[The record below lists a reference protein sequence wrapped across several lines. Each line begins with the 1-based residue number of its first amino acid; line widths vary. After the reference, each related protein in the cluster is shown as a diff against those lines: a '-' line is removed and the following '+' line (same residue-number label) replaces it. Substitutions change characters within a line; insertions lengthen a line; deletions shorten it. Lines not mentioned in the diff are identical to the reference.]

1 MASIKIDKN
10 IHEKLAKRAME
21 KGFKTTDEYINSV
34 LTQIVEKIEREVWGP
49 KKEAMSKDEEEK
61 VKSRL
66 RALGYIE

>member
-1 MASIKIDKN
+1 MASIKIDKET
-10 IHEKLAKRAME
+10 HEKLAKRAME

-34 LTQIVEKIEREVWGP
+34 LGQIVEKIEREVWGP

>member
-1 MASIKIDKN
+1 MASIKIDKDV
-10 IHEKLAKRAME
+10 HEKLAKRAME

-34 LTQIVEKIEREVWGP
+34 LNQIVEKIEKDVWGP
-49 KKEAMSKDEEEK
+49 KQAAMSKSEEEK

>member
-1 MASIKIDKN
+1 MASVKIDKVT
-10 IHEKLAKRAME
+10 HEKLAKRAIE

-34 LTQIVEKIEREVWGP
+34 LGQIVEKIEKDVWGP
-49 KKEAMSKDEEEK
+49 KQASMSKADEEK